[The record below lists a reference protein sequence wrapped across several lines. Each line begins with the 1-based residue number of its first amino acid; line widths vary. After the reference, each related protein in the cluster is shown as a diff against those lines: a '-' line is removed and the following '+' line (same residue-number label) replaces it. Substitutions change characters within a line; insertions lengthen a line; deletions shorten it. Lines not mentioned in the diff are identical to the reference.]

1 METLP
6 PSPEVPSGRDAR
18 SRILAAAAELVAA
31 GGGEAATTRAVAAA
45 ASVQAPTL
53 YRLFGD
59 KDGLLDA
66 VAEQTLAD
74 FVASKSQREPDVD
87 PVEELR
93 RGWDTYIAFGLANP
107 AVFALMHT
115 RPQRPSKAAAAGFAV
130 LRERVRRVALT
141 GRLKVAEE
149 QAAGLIHAMG
159 TGTVVMLLETSPT
172 DRAGL
177 SHAARDAVFA
187 AVIDEAQPALKP
199 GAAGAAFALRAG
211 LDAVTVLTCGER
223 QLLDEL
229 LERIARTR

>member
-1 METLP
+1 MESLL
-6 PSPEVPSGRDAR
+6 PSPEGPSG
-18 SRILAAAAELVAA
+18 
-31 GGGEAATTRAVAAA
+31 
-45 ASVQAPTL
+45 SVQAPTL

-93 RGWDTYIAFGLANP
+93 RGWDTYVAFGLANP
-107 AVFALMHT
+107 AVFALMYA
-115 RPQRPSKAAAAGFAV
+115 RPGRSSAAAAGGLAV
-130 LRERVRRVALT
+130 LRERVRRVALA
-141 GRLKVAEE
+141 GRLRVAEE
-149 QAAGLIHAMG
+149 QAADLIHAMG
-159 TGTVVMLLETSPT
+159 TGTVLMLLETSPT

-187 AVIDEAQPALKP
+187 AVLDEAQPALKP
-199 GAAGAAFALRAG
+199 GAAGAASTLRAG
-211 LDAVTVLTCGER
+211 LEAVAVLTNGER

-229 LERIARTR
+229 LLRIALTG